1 MSKPTLKSVLADA
14 YILLKGAGISNKKV
28 FDAEQR
34 EVDFYELEEDEPIE
48 VGANATIDGEPADGS
63 IVMENGDTYVFTA
76 GVLSEIIEKDA
87 EDPNAAEGENEVE
100 ALKAKIAEL
109 EVSNASLTAKLDET
123 KVTNKTLRTALNNVR
138 KLESE
143 IVNTPA
149 ETRPSNRATAPA
161 KGSRFGKAMANYEQ
175 TNKK

>member
-1 MSKPTLKSVLADA
+1 MAKIAA
-14 YILLKGAGISNKKV
+14 IFEGIKNKKV

-143 IVNTPA
+143 IVDTPA
-149 ETRPSNRATAPA
+149 ASRPSNRTTAPV